1 MHKNFTKVFY
11 SKVEDFNLEKAVLS
25 LPKIRVEKIQKL
37 QDKNAKKLSGAVYLL
52 LVKSLKKLGVKSSRY
67 EFKYDANGKPFLEG
81 CPLQFSLSHSG
92 DFVAVAISD
101 KFVGVDI
108 QEMREIDL
116 DSRRFVFSEEDEKF
130 FQESEDKID
139 AFYSLWTIKEA
150 VYKFDGTPFKEVTIK
165 DAASITVENNYKL
178 AFISLSGNY
187 KIKKIRI

>member
-1 MHKNFTKVFY
+1 MIKDFTEIYYAKAD
-11 SKVEDFNLEKAVLS
+11 KIDVEKSLKF
-25 LPKIRVEKIQKL
+25 LPKIRLEKVQKL
-37 QDKNAKKLSGAVYLL
+37 KDENAKRLSVAAYLL
-52 LVKSLKKLGVKSSRY
+52 LKKVLRKHFIKIDKY
-67 EFKYDANGKPFLEG
+67 EFNYLDNGKPVLVNS
-81 CPLQFSLSHSG
+81 PIQFSLSHSG
-92 DFVAVAISD
+92 NYVAVAISD
-101 KFVGVDI
+101 NSVGVDI

-130 FQESEDKID
+130 FQESEDKMD

-187 KIKKIRI
+187 KIKKISI